1 MSKTV
6 AIILSVIGGL
16 VLLGIIIVGG
26 FAYWVYRN
34 KDRFVQSAEQIVKD
48 GKEFGSKTN
57 NEGCLQEAL
66 SRHKRDNSFTGRI
79 STQGFLAVCL
89 QASRPSPGF
98 CDGVPEQKEILKMAG
113 WAVKKCSDAGLPNDQ
128 GCQQI
133 FGAVQTYCHKSS
145 YSPEK

>member
-26 FAYWVYRN
+26 FAFWVYRN
-34 KDRFVQSAEQIVKD
+34 KDRFVQSAERFVKD

-66 SRHKRDNSFTGRI
+66 SRYRRDKSFTGRI
-79 STQGFLAVCL
+79 ATQGFLTVCL
-89 QASRPSPGF
+89 QESAPSPGF
-98 CDGVPEQKEILKMAG
+98 CDGAPREKEILKMAG
-113 WAVKKCSDAGLPNDQ
+113 
-128 GCQQI
+128 
-133 FGAVQTYCHKSS
+133 
-145 YSPEK
+145 